1 MRFSVIICTYN
12 REKYIAASLRAVCL
26 QTFTDTNFELLMVDN
41 NSPDNTKAVFDT
53 IAAEYPEVQMRYILE
68 TEQGISYAATGG
80 NKRGWGGEYIVFID
94 DDETID
100 DFYLEKLD
108 NYLTAYSE
116 AQLALR
122 PYCRYMRRVS
132 RSGCLTLPK
141 GLLQD
146 IIIKVIK

>member
-80 NKRGWGGEYIVFID
+80 E
-94 DDETID
+94 
-100 DFYLEKLD
+100 
-108 NYLTAYSE
+108 
-116 AQLALR
+116 
-122 PYCRYMRRVS
+122 
-132 RSGCLTLPK
+132 
-141 GLLQD
+141 
-146 IIIKVIK
+146 